1 MKDRVNK
8 WEKHWKSFKLSPS
21 HEIYLKLASMHIS
34 EMLKASALKEGY
46 MLDVRCGSGYL
57 DILLAQKTGFHIIG
71 VDISKNA
78 LQLGKKMVEDAGFE
92 HRISFVRGDV
102 FNLSFRDNSFE
113 IAISTGY
120 ESAGA
125 YLGATKEVSRVV
137 KEGGR

>member
-1 MKDRVNK
+1 
-8 WEKHWKSFKLSPS
+8 
-21 HEIYLKLASMHIS
+21 
-34 EMLKASALKEGY
+34 
-46 MLDVRCGSGYL
+46 MLDVGCGSGYL